1 MTSRFRSTLRA
12 CSIAR
17 SLGEQ
22 QQPRLSGV
30 MLLRACM
37 FVAFMVGPCACDCLL
52 FSSQARLC
60 VCLLVCLCVCDSSP
74 PPTCC
79 YVCRTKTFPSERA
92 MLSFFLTRLFQAD
105 PDVIVGHNL
114 FGLDLDVLMH
124 RMKQHNIPQWSR
136 IGRLKRKK
144 MPNLQV
150 CTRYCYL
157 SACLPVCLPA
167 YLSACWLSKLCFV
180 CALISVALFAFL
192 PAVIPAHHPGGPRQ
206 PQEHGC
212 KPRCSEWAS
221 AAGCAAQ
228 LTRAHPPSQ
237 LRPHRPRPK
246 PGAPPRESV
255 CVCVRESVCC
265 VYVCVKVCESVFVKV
280 NVCAC
285 QQSTQGLLTCLLPPP
300 FPAVFFVANSWE

>member
-1 MTSRFRSTLRA
+1 
-12 CSIAR
+12 
-17 SLGEQ
+17 
-22 QQPRLSGV
+22 
-30 MLLRACM
+30 
-37 FVAFMVGPCACDCLL
+37 
-52 FSSQARLC
+52 
-60 VCLLVCLCVCDSSP
+60 
-74 PPTCC
+74 
-79 YVCRTKTFPSERA
+79 

-300 FPAVFFVANSWE
+300 LPRCLLCCQQLGMKRADIEQDQIPRFYGQTDDLLRFVEHVERDAFYNLKLMFKLQILPLMKQITK

>member
-1 MTSRFRSTLRA
+1 
-12 CSIAR
+12 
-17 SLGEQ
+17 
-22 QQPRLSGV
+22 
-30 MLLRACM
+30 M

-167 YLSACWLSKLCFV
+167 DLSVCLLVVEIVFCVCTHQRGFV
-180 CALISVALFAFL
+180 CILAGGHPRTPPRRASATARTWLQTAMQRVGVCCWMCST
-192 PAVIPAHHPGGPRQ
+192 AHASSSAKSATASQ
-206 PQEHGC
+206 TSS
-212 KPRCSEWAS
+212 KTRCSTE
-221 AAGCAAQ
+221 
-228 LTRAHPPSQ
+228 
-237 LRPHRPRPK
+237 
-246 PGAPPRESV
+246 RE
-255 CVCVRESVCC
+255 CVCLCKGERVLCVCL
-265 VYVCVKVCESVFVKV
+265 CESV
-280 NVCAC
+280 
-285 QQSTQGLLTCLLPPP
+285 
-300 FPAVFFVANSWE
+300 